1 MKTKPASRQWM
12 TVVLAV
18 GAVGAYVYFAHL
30 PGEARLKAL
39 RAELAAADD
48 SIQQAEMLDSAIEA
62 TRKQADTTRQ
72 YVEKWEDSAP
82 SEDDLSELFGR
93 ISQLIE
99 QSGPTTTLFEPQEA
113 VLYDT
118 VFRLPVEVASTG
130 SFAEVCRLLHGLE
143 HQEETFWISKLR
155 MVQNGED
162 SKDMKCEITLDIFA
176 DNPDGSG
183 QVGRS
188 E

>member
-1 MKTKPASRQWM
+1 
-12 TVVLAV
+12 
-18 GAVGAYVYFAHL
+18 
-30 PGEARLKAL
+30 
-39 RAELAAADD
+39 
-48 SIQQAEMLDSAIEA
+48 
-62 TRKQADTTRQ
+62 
-72 YVEKWEDSAP
+72 
-82 SEDDLSELFGR
+82 
-93 ISQLIE
+93 
-99 QSGPTTTLFEPQEA
+99 
-113 VLYDT
+113 
-118 VFRLPVEVASTG
+118 
-130 SFAEVCRLLHGLE
+130 LE